1 VTNKAAQTMSVLRFS
16 HEVRTYVFRGK
27 ELTPP
32 KPGTYDPT
40 KWTPPT
46 HQIFTVSIQVDGLW
60 TIKLNGVVIQTG
72 DGAKR
77 SRTVAEAIIW
87 HYCRDLLT

>member
-1 VTNKAAQTMSVLRFS
+1 MSVLLFS

-32 KPGTYDPT
+32 KPGTYDARHF
-40 KWTPPT
+40 TPPR
-46 HQIFTVSIQVDGLW
+46 HQTFTVSIQVDGIWL
-60 TIKLNGVVIQTG
+60 IKLNGADIKSG

-77 SRTVAEAIIW
+77 SRAGAEALIW
-87 HYCRDLLT
+87 HHCRNYLT